1 MGTTAEKLRRLLET
15 KEGIRVA
22 IEEKGQTV
30 ADTDPF
36 SVYPD
41 KIRAIESREAP
52 QPLDAKKVYE
62 ALRSAAWPPMP
73 EDVPEHTLVF
83 LYTGAGIAAFTV
95 ACEGQYTVEIKLCT
109 NSGGEWS
116 YEVESTETFD
126 SGAAYVK
133 EFAEAEL
140 PEYRLMTVSASS
152 ITGFAL
158 SDIEGSKGT
167 MPGCVEVLCRL
178 PGMGAPK
185 LGGMKELEYVTELG
199 QAGGT
204 SSASLFDGCESLICV
219 IGPELLLKGSLVN
232 CFNGCKNLLALDVSV
247 DQSSSH
253 LLTGCFRGCKKIAM
267 IPREFTDNVTG
278 AGSAFANCHSLK
290 EVNINKKTARII
302 TFATAFANCISL
314 ESINLD
320 VDSATL
326 NVSNAF
332 SRCISLKRLLLN
344 AKSIFG
350 AGFSIANCAF
360 QRQGLIELFESLP
373 VYSGTGDKT
382 LTITGNPGVA
392 DLTEEDKAIVTA
404 KNWTLVE

>member
-52 QPLDAKKVYE
+52 QPLDAKKVYA
-62 ALRSAAWPPMP
+62 ALRSNAWPPMP
-73 EDVPEHTLVF
+73 EDVPEHTIVF

-116 YEVESTETFD
+116 YQVESAETLD
-126 SGAAYVK
+126 SGASYSKVFEK
-133 EFAEAEL
+133 AEL

-152 ITGFAL
+152 ITGFTLLA
-158 SDIEGSKGT
+158 SEGGIN
-167 MPGCVEVLCRL
+167 MRGCVEILCRL
-178 PGMGAPK
+178 PGMRTPILK
-185 LGGMKELEYVTELG
+185 NMKELEYVTELG

-204 SSASLFDGCESLICV
+204 NSSSSFMGCESLICV
-219 IGPELLLKGSLVN
+219 IGPELSLKGSLSN
-232 CFNGCKNLLALDVSV
+232 CFHGCKNLLALDISV
-247 DQSSSH
+247 DQSKSSI
-253 LLTGCFRGCKKIAM
+253 LTSCFDGCEKIAM
-267 IPREFTDNVTG
+267 IPKEFTANF
-278 AGSAFANCHSLK
+278 AGSMNAFIDCLSLK
-290 EVNINKKTARII
+290 EISLNKKSAGTA
-302 TFATAFANCISL
+302 AFSLAFKYCISL
-314 ESINLD
+314 ESITFEGG
-320 VDSATL
+320 VAT
-326 NVSNAF
+326 VSFGNAF
-332 SRCISLKRLLLN
+332 SGCISLKRLLFNVKGITGNL
-344 AKSIFG
+344 
-350 AGFSIANCAF
+350 SIANCAF
-360 QRQGLIELFESLP
+360 QRQGLVELFESLP

-392 DLTEEDKAIVTA
+392 DLTEEDKAIATA
-404 KNWTLVE
+404 KNWTLII